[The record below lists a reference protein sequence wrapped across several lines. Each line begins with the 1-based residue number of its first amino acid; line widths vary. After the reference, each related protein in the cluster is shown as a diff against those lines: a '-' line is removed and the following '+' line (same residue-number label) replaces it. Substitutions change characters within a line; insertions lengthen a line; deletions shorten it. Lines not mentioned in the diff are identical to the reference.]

1 MLKQR
6 IITAAILIPITLLVL
21 FYLPPAPFCVMT
33 AIITLV
39 GAWEWSN
46 LMGLQKTSQRVL
58 YLLVI
63 AFVLSWMIIVP
74 VALIFIVSSIWWIF
88 AFMLVVLYP
97 RCSSWWGS
105 GVFWRGLMGI
115 VVLSPCW
122 AAINYIRNQN
132 DGIYT
137 LLFLFVLIWGADSA
151 AYFTGKRW
159 GKTKLAP
166 HVSPGKSVQG
176 FLGAIIFC
184 TIIAVAALILCQI
197 PPAMWPWAIALSIIT
212 VMFSVVGDLFESM
225 MKRQCGLKDSGNI
238 FPGHGGLL
246 DRIDSLTAAAP
257 VFVMGGLLLGMYLD

>member
-137 LLFLFVLIWGADSA
+137 LLFCLSSSGERIPRHILQERDGAKPNWHPMLVLGKVCRVFWGQLFFA
-151 AYFTGKRW
+151 R
-159 GKTKLAP
+159 
-166 HVSPGKSVQG
+166 
-176 FLGAIIFC
+176 
-184 TIIAVAALILCQI
+184 
-197 PPAMWPWAIALSIIT
+197 
-212 VMFSVVGDLFESM
+212 
-225 MKRQCGLKDSGNI
+225 
-238 FPGHGGLL
+238 
-246 DRIDSLTAAAP
+246 
-257 VFVMGGLLLGMYLD
+257 LLLLPH